1 MLKCK
6 CNVPTVQYSLNLTNF
21 SLMFVIVSSFKWF
34 LAYFSMLM
42 LYVASNPLELI
53 SHVNIVE
60 VLNLLLAPKAEPTFV
75 IISCVMRSILHV

>member
-1 MLKCK
+1 
-6 CNVPTVQYSLNLTNF
+6 
-21 SLMFVIVSSFKWF
+21 
-34 LAYFSMLM
+34 MLM
-42 LYVASNPLELI
+42 LYVASNLLELI